1 MPRPVTFDVVLHL
14 ALTLRKQEAVM
25 AVSMLTRILNKL
37 GCKTNWNEEYAGGR
51 GVFHMLSCFFRRPGL
66 KKEEKEAIAGSFANE
81 QGLYPYD

>member
-1 MPRPVTFDVVLHL
+1 MTFDVLLHL
-14 ALTLRKQEAVM
+14 ALMLRKQEAVM

-51 GVFHMLSCFFRRPGL
+51 GIFHMLSCFYFRAGL
-66 KKEEKEAIAGSFANE
+66 NEEEKTAIARSFANE